1 MQWKEAPPDSIP
13 GPLTGLNDCR
23 RLFELERAARDRL
36 AQPDAAAGLG
46 HVPAGQHV
54 LPEGGQ
60 GGAGGR
66 LREGRDGERAVQ
78 WQCSRGGLFAD
89 RRGEGARRLRP
100 LASFV
105 MTHRVAWLN
114 ERASSFPTSSPI
126 WTIDLRMVA
135 ASSFIAATR
144 AGSSK
149 MPHGT

>member
-1 MQWKEAPPDSIP
+1 MGGCGSS
-13 GPLTGLNDCR
+13 
-23 RLFELERAARDRL
+23 RAGVGESEEHL
-36 AQPDAAAGLG
+36 SE
-46 HVPAGQHV
+46 HV
-54 LPEGGQ
+54 LSEGGHE
-60 GGAGGR
+60 GAGVR
-66 LREGRDGERAVQ
+66 LREGREGERAVQ